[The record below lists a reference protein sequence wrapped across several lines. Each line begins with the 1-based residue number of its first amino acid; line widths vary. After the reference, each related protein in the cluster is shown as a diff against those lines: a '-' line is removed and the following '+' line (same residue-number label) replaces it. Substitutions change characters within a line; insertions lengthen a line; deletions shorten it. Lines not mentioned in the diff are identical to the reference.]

1 MNNEKLPDHSS
12 SYWLETTDL
21 PSFNPLEEDMQ
32 TDAVIVGAG
41 IAGITTA
48 YLLTQQGI
56 KVTVLEAERI
66 VSRTTGNTT
75 AKLTAQHHLIYDH
88 LLQEF
93 GEEKARLYYEAN
105 QEAVNFIRNL
115 VKENRVD
122 CDFSTQDAFIY
133 ATSKEKEA
141 DLEKEYEAYQKLGID
156 GRFQT
161 QLPIDLEVEAALGMH
176 QQAQFHPAKY
186 LNYLVNEILRA
197 GGKIFEN
204 TRVTGIDHG
213 KEPAV
218 ETANGHKVKGQ
229 HVAIC
234 SHFPF
239 YDKDGFYFARMK
251 VNRSYL
257 LAAKAKKKLPDG
269 MFISAEKP
277 GYSLRAT
284 MENNEQIVFIGG
296 QGHSAGHKEN
306 TLDSYEKL
314 YEFGNELFDL
324 EEVLYRWSSQ
334 DPMPLDRVPYIG
346 KYSMLHDNI
355 FVATGFQKWG
365 MSNGTLAGMI
375 IRDHILGR
383 DNRYSETFSP
393 GRHDVLH
400 NMKKT
405 AKMGEHS
412 AKMLVNAKMDKPDKS
427 VDDLHL
433 DEGAVVNVDG
443 KRAGAYKDKR
453 GHIHLVDTTCTH
465 MGCEVRWN
473 NSERSWDCPC
483 HGSRFQYD
491 GRVIEGPTT
500 KPLKKFDGA

>member
-1 MNNEKLPDHSS
+1 MNNEKLPDQAS

-32 TDAVIVGAG
+32 TEAVVVGAG

-48 YLLTQQGI
+48 YLLSQQGI

-141 DLEKEYEAYQKLGID
+141 ELEKEYEAYQKLGID
-156 GRFQT
+156 GKFQT
-161 QLPIDLEVEAALGMH
+161 QLPFDLEVEAALAMH

-186 LNYLVNEILRA
+186 LNYLVEEILRA

-204 TRVTGIDHG
+204 TRVIDIDHG

-218 ETANGHKVKGQ
+218 ETANGHKVKGRY
-229 HVAIC
+229 VAVC

-314 YEFGNELFDL
+314 YEFGNELFNL

-334 DPMPLDRVPYIG
+334 DPMPLDRIQIG
-346 KYSMLHDNI
+346 RASCRER
-355 FVATGFQKWG
+355 VST
-365 MSNGTLAGMI
+365 
-375 IRDHILGR
+375 
-383 DNRYSETFSP
+383 
-393 GRHDVLH
+393 
-400 NMKKT
+400 
-405 AKMGEHS
+405 
-412 AKMLVNAKMDKPDKS
+412 S
-427 VDDLHL
+427 V
-433 DEGAVVNVDG
+433 
-443 KRAGAYKDKR
+443 
-453 GHIHLVDTTCTH
+453 
-465 MGCEVRWN
+465 
-473 NSERSWDCPC
+473 
-483 HGSRFQYD
+483 
-491 GRVIEGPTT
+491 
-500 KPLKKFDGA
+500 